1 MNHDKRL
8 FLLDAYALI
17 YRAYFALS
25 KNPIHNSKGLNT
37 SAIFGFTNTLVDLM
51 QKEKPTHI
59 AVVFDKGKPDRTIEH
74 EFYKANRQETP
85 EDIITSEPYIRAIIE
100 ALDIPI
106 IELEGYEADDLI
118 GTIAKKA
125 EQHSY
130 TTYMVTPDKD
140 FGQLVSDKIFIWK
153 PPYMGRPYEVLGVK
167 EVCERWQIDDVKK
180 VIDILGLMGDAVDNI
195 PGIPGVGEKT
205 AIKLV
210 NEFGSVENL
219 LANTDKLTGKL
230 KERVEENKELAVIS
244 KKLATIVIDAPV
256 EVEEEKLVITA
267 PHKEQL
273 TALFSELEFRT
284 LGKRILGDEFSV
296 NQPAAKKTS
305 AGQSYDM
312 FSVQST
318 DHRPQTTVGKTGNPL
333 SPLEGGERKQ
343 GADAGGETLPRPIA
357 IGTKGELEGVS
368 GKNISNTPH
377 EYTLTDSAEKR
388 KTLIEQLLLQKEFCF
403 DTETTSVDATNCDI
417 VGLSFSFEKHKGY
430 YIPFPDNHAEA
441 KKILHEFKTVFESKH
456 ILKIG
461 QNIKFDIIVL
471 KGYEIEVEGAM
482 FDTMIAH
489 FLLDAETRH
498 NMNVLAENYLGYS
511 PVSIETLIGKKG
523 KNQGSMRDVELEQI
537 KEYAVEDADITL
549 QLKEIFAP
557 KIIVEGYSELFHEIE
572 TPLIKTLA
580 DMEFEGVKVDVDYL
594 NAYSKELERD
604 SRAAQLKV
612 FEIAGVQFNLDSP
625 KQLGDVLFEK
635 MKIPYEGKKTKT
647 GQYATGE
654 EVLSKL
660 AYEHDIA
667 RLIQDYRE
675 LVKLKSTY
683 VDALP
688 ALVNPKTKRIH
699 TTFNQTIAATGRLSS
714 VNPNLQNIPIR
725 TENGR
730 KVRKAFIPRNDDYV
744 ILSAD
749 YSQIELRLVAAIS
762 KDEAMLEAFN
772 NDLDIHLATA
782 AKVYGVPLEEVTKEM
797 RSNAK
802 MVNFG
807 IIYGISAFGLSQR
820 STLSRTEAKEI
831 IENYFKTYP
840 GIKKYM
846 DDAVLLAKEKGYA
859 ETLKGRK
866 RKLPD
871 IKSANH
877 TVRGFAERN
886 AINTPIQGTAADM
899 IKIAMNRI
907 HAEFAQHNFKSRMTL
922 QVHDEL
928 VFDAHK
934 DEVATIKPII
944 EHCMKTALELPV
956 PIKVEMGVGNDW
968 LEAH

>member
-1 MNHDKRL
+1 MSDKRL

-17 YRAYFALS
+17 YRAYFALG
-25 KNPIHNSKGLNT
+25 KTPIHNSKGLNT
-37 SAIFGFTNTLVDLM
+37 SAIYGFTNTLVDLM

-59 AVVFDKGKPDRTIEH
+59 AVVFDLGKPDRAVEH
-74 EFYKANRQETP
+74 DFYKANRQETP
-85 EDIITSEPYIRAIIE
+85 EDIITSEPYIRAIIK

-106 IELEGYEADDLI
+106 IELEGFEADDLI

-140 FGQLVSDKIFIWK
+140 FGQLVSEKIFIWK
-153 PPYMGRPYEVLGVK
+153 PPYMGKPYEILGVK

-210 NEFGSVENL
+210 NEFGSIENL

-230 KERVEENKELAVIS
+230 KERLEENKELAIIS

-256 EVEEEKLVITA
+256 EVEEEKLIITA
-267 PHKEQL
+267 PHKEEL
-273 TALFSELEFRT
+273 AALFAELEFRT
-284 LGKRILGDEFSV
+284 LGKRILGDDFTV
-296 NQPAAKKTS
+296 NQPIAKKTTV
-305 AGQSYDM
+305 GQTFDM
-312 FSVQST
+312 FNQST
-318 DHRPQTTVGKTGNPL
+318 SDSPQSTEALVEEGKQVPFF
-333 SPLEGGERKQ
+333 S
-343 GADAGGETLPRPIA
+343 
-357 IGTKGELEGVS
+357 KGEVEGVHS
-368 GKNISNTPH
+368 GNNIFNTPH
-377 EYTLTDSAEKR
+377 DYKTVATSEER
-388 KTLIEQLLLQKEFCF
+388 KKLIELLLQQKEICF
-403 DTETTSVDATNCDI
+403 DTETTSLVATDCDI
-417 VGLSFSFEKHKGY
+417 VGLSFSFEKHKGF
-430 YIPFPDNHAEA
+430 YIPFPENREEA
-441 KKILHEFKTVFESKH
+441 KSILHEFKPVFENEY
-456 ILKIG
+456 ILKVG
-461 QNIKFDIIVL
+461 QNIKFDLIVL
-471 KGYEIEVEGAM
+471 KSYEVEVKGAF

-489 FLLDAETRH
+489 YLIDTETRH

-523 KNQGSMRDVELEQI
+523 KNQGNMRDVALDEI

-549 QLKEIFAP
+549 QLKYVFAP
-557 KIIVEGYSELFHEIE
+557 QIKSEGFEELFYQIEI
-572 TPLIKTLA
+572 PLVKTLA

-594 NAYSKELERD
+594 KKYSKELERV
-604 SRAAQLKV
+604 AQQTQLRI
-612 FEIAGVQFNLDSP
+612 FEIAGTTFNLDSP
-625 KQLGDVLFEK
+625 KQLGEVLFVK
-635 MKIPYEGKKTKT
+635 MGIPYEGKKTKT
-647 GQYATGE
+647 GQFSTGE

-660 AYEHDIA
+660 AYEHEIA

-688 ALVNPKTKRIH
+688 ALVNPRTQRIH
-699 TTFNQTIAATGRLSS
+699 TTFNQTVTATGRLSS
-714 VNPNLQNIPIR
+714 TNPNLQNIPIR

-730 KVRKAFIPRNDDYV
+730 KVRKAFIPRSEEYV

-762 KDEAMLEAFN
+762 KDAAMLEAFN

-820 STLSRTEAKEI
+820 STLSRSEAKEI
-831 IENYFKTYP
+831 IDNYFKTYP
-840 GIKKYM
+840 DIKQYM
-846 DDAVLLAKEKGYA
+846 NDAVLLAKEKGYA

-871 IKSANH
+871 INSANH

-907 HAEFAQHNFKSRMTL
+907 HAEFAKHHFKSRMTL

-934 DEVATIKPII
+934 DEVETVKPII

-956 PIKVEMGVGNDW
+956 PIKVEMGVGGDW

>member
-1 MNHDKRL
+1 MPDNPEKKI

-17 YRAYFALS
+17 FRAYYALA

-37 SAIFGFTNTLVDLM
+37 SAIFGFTNTLYDLLR
-51 QKEKPTHI
+51 KEKPTHI
-59 AVVFDKGKPDRTIEH
+59 AVVFDLGQSDRAVEH
-74 EFYKANRQETP
+74 DFYKANRQETP
-85 EDIITSEPYIRAIIE
+85 EDILTSVPYIREIIQ
-100 ALDIPI
+100 AFDIPI

-125 EQHSY
+125 ERHGY
-130 TTYMVTPDKD
+130 KVFMVTPDKD
-140 FGQLVSDKIFIWK
+140 FGQLVSENIFIWK
-153 PPYMGRPYEVLGVK
+153 PPYMGKPHEVLGVK
-167 EVCERWQIDDVKK
+167 EICEKWQIDDVKK
-180 VIDILGLMGDAVDNI
+180 VIDILGLMGDSVDNI

-205 AIKLV
+205 AIKFV
-210 NEFGSVENL
+210 NEFGSLENL
-219 LANTDKLTGKL
+219 LANTDKLTGKM
-230 KERVEENKELAVIS
+230 KEKVEENKELAVIS
-244 KKLATIVIDAPV
+244 KKLATIIIDAPV
-256 EVEEEKLVITA
+256 EVEEDKLIITE
-267 PHKEQL
+267 PDKKKL
-273 TALFSELEFRT
+273 MKLFSELEFRT
-284 LGKRILGDEFSV
+284 LGKRILGEEFSV
-296 NQPAAKKTS
+296 NQPVAKKTAVGMTLDLFGDS
-305 AGQSYDM
+305 PQPAVHSPQLGGSPQSMDDI
-312 FSVQST
+312 S
-318 DHRPQTTVGKTGNPL
+318 QTV
-333 SPLEGGERKQ
+333 
-343 GADAGGETLPRPIA
+343 
-357 IGTKGELEGVS
+357 EGVGV
-368 GKNISNTPH
+368 GKNIDNVPH
-377 EYTLTDSAEKR
+377 EYVMVSSVEDR
-388 KTLIEQLLLQKEFCF
+388 KKLIELLMEQKQFCF
-403 DTETTSVDATNCDI
+403 DTETTSIVATDCEI
-417 VGLSFSFEKHKGY
+417 VGLSFSFEPYKGY
-430 YIPFPDNHAEA
+430 YIPFPEVRAEA
-441 KKILHEFKTVFESKH
+441 ENILREFSPVFEDEK

-461 QNIKFDIIVL
+461 QNIKFDLIVL
-471 KGYEIEVEGAM
+471 KSYGVEVRGEL
-482 FDTMIAH
+482 FDTMVAH
-489 FLLDAETRH
+489 YLLDNETRH

-523 KNQGSMRDVELEQI
+523 KNQGSMRDVELEVI

-557 KIIVEGYSELFHEIE
+557 KINAEAYEELFHEIE
-572 TPLIKTLA
+572 APLVRTLA

-594 NAYSKELERD
+594 NIYSKELERD
-604 SRAAQLKV
+604 SRQAQIKI
-612 FEIAGVQFNLDSP
+612 FEIAGTSFNLDSP
-625 KQLGDVLFEK
+625 KQLGEVLFVK

-647 GQYATGE
+647 GQFSTGE

-660 AYEHDIA
+660 AHEHEIA
-667 RLIQDYRE
+667 KLIQDYRE

-688 ALVNPKTKRIH
+688 SLVNPKTQRIH
-699 TTFNQTIAATGRLSS
+699 TTFNQTVAATGRLSS
-714 VNPNLQNIPIR
+714 TNPNLQNIPIR

-730 KVRKAFIPRNDDYV
+730 KVRKAFIPRDAEHV

-762 KDEAMLEAFN
+762 KDEAMLDAFN

-782 AKVYGVPLEEVTKEM
+782 ANVYGVPLEEVTKEM
-797 RSNAK
+797 RGNAK

-820 STLSRTEAKEI
+820 SSLSRSEAKEI

-840 GIKKYM
+840 GIKRYM
-846 DDAVLLAKEKGYA
+846 DEAIDLAREKGYA

-866 RKLPD
+866 RRLPD
-871 IKSANH
+871 INSKNH

-907 HAEFAQHNFKSRMTL
+907 YNEFNKHQFKSRMTL

-934 DEVATIKPII
+934 DELEIIKPLI
-944 EHCMKTALELPV
+944 EECMKNALELPV
-956 PIKVEMGVGNDW
+956 PIKVEMGVGGNW